1 MACEGGNSIDEDRII
16 STLLSSEF
24 SKFYNNEWNTRGIHV
39 TWCYNY
45 YLNRKAYARLEIDG
59 EQRSY
64 IIVFRQFP
72 AIGNIVNDSYL
83 FAHEMMHIVR
93 LFDDKLLQFG
103 DARLYDSEYT
113 PAIEKVM
120 LHIFEDVAV
129 DRTLY
134 NKYSFELLSYYEE
147 NIIGSKSNLANLEKE
162 PYGLE
167 RKVLLLKLVKERILW
182 NIIKNKES
190 STIWMN
196 YEAWLKSECSATKTI
211 IKDRDAIMLAIE
223 DFEWDTPEQQKP
235 VFKLIVDFCKLNDYI
250 CIK

>member
-1 MACEGGNSIDEDRII
+1 MFKKFAY
-16 STLLSSEF
+16 
-24 SKFYNNEWNTRGIHV
+24 FYNFDWKARQLPVI
-39 TWCYNY
+39 WCFC
-45 YLNRKAYARLEIDG
+45 LLLEKKALVQPKVIG
-59 EQRSY
+59 NKKSY
-64 IIVFRQFP
+64 IIKFRRFP
-72 AIGNIVNDSYL
+72 TVNDAYL
-83 FAHEMMHIVR
+83 FAHEMMHVVR
-93 LFDDKLLQFG
+93 HFENKLLQFG
-103 DARLYDSEYT
+103 DASLYDSEYT

-147 NIIGSKSNLANLEKE
+147 NIIGSKSNLTNLEKE